1 MIGIAVVWQD
11 TNAALRWSDDTKV
24 LVAIRTLETK
34 RTVISSI
41 INVL

>member
-11 TNAALRWSDDTKV
+11 TNAALCWSDNITV